1 MDDLKQ
7 QNDDF
12 KTRVAEMETTILNGK
27 EKYGTL
33 LKVRCFKPWI
43 NILITLNRSIK
54 HLGKLRIFSIEILTN
69 LRFYLNTH

>member
-33 LKVRCFKPWI
+33 LKV
-43 NILITLNRSIK
+43 S
-54 HLGKLRIFSIEILTN
+54 
-69 LRFYLNTH
+69 